1 MADTATRADSSATSS
16 ASDPITNNAGQIWA
30 GISRI
35 LIGFVFLWAFLDKNF
50 GLGYTTKSE
59 AAWQFGTGDGN
70 PTAGFLK
77 FGTNPEG
84 FLADF
89 FTGLAPSSPN
99 GFVNWLFM
107 AALLGAGVALI
118 LGVFMRFAT
127 IGGAVLLFLMYLAEA
142 PWAKVT
148 LEDGTIQAAN
158 NPLIDDHIVYGA
170 VLLMLLFVKGGRYLG
185 LGRQWEAKVPTALE

>member
-1 MADTATRADSSATSS
+1 MAQQVATAKVVVD
-16 ASDPITNNAGQIWA
+16 DPITSNGGRNWA

-35 LIGFVFLWAFLDKNF
+35 LIGFIFLWAFLDKNF
-50 GLGYTTKSE
+50 GLGYATPSE
-59 AAWQFGTGDGN
+59 NAWQFGTGEGN

-89 FTGLAPSSPN
+89 FTGLAPDSPN
-99 GFVNWLFM
+99 GFINWLFM
-107 AALLGAGVALI
+107 FALLGAGIGLI

-127 IGGAVLLFLMYLAEA
+127 IGGTILLFMMYLAEA

-148 LEDGTIQAAN
+148 GEDGTVTASN

-170 VLLMLLFVKGGRYLG
+170 VLLMLLFVHGGRYLG
-185 LGRQWEAKVPTALE
+185 LGRMWESKVPKILE

>member
-1 MADTATRADSSATSS
+1 MAAQVETAKVVVD
-16 ASDPITNNAGQIWA
+16 DPITSNGGRNWA

-35 LIGFVFLWAFLDKNF
+35 LIGFIFLWAFLDKNF
-50 GLGYTTKSE
+50 GLGYATPSE
-59 AAWQFGTGDGN
+59 NAWQFGTGEGN

-89 FTGLAPSSPN
+89 FTGLAPASPS
-99 GFVNWLFM
+99 GLVNWLFM
-107 AALLGAGVALI
+107 FALLGAGIGLI

-127 IGGAVLLFLMYLAEA
+127 IGGTILLFLMYLAEA

-148 LEDGTIQAAN
+148 GEDGTVTASN
-158 NPLIDDHIVYGA
+158 NPIIDDHIVYGA
-170 VLLMLLFVKGGRYLG
+170 VLLMLLFVHGGRYLG
-185 LGRQWEAKVPTALE
+185 LGRIWESKVPKILE